1 MRISDIIRS
10 KGRSVVTVPPDT
22 DVRTLLSVLAE
33 NRIGATV
40 VSADGNTIDGI
51 VSERDI
57 VRALAERGAAVLS
70 EPVSG
75 IMTAEVQTCAPHA
88 HIDELA
94 EAMTVGR
101 FRHMPVVSDDGRLDG
116 IVSIGDVVKIR
127 ITELEVER
135 DSLSS
140 YIRTA
145 AT

>member
-1 MRISDIIRS
+1 MRISDIIRT
-10 KGRSVVTVPPDT
+10 KGKAVVTVPPDV
-22 DVRTLLSVLAE
+22 DVRTLLTVLAE
-33 NRIGATV
+33 NRIGAVV
-40 VSADGNTIDGI
+40 VSPDGSTIDGI

-57 VRALAERGAAVLS
+57 VRALADRGAAVLS
-70 EPVSG
+70 EPVSA
-75 IMTAEVQTCAPHA
+75 IMTAEVQTCAPHQ

-94 EAMTVGR
+94 AAMTLGR
-101 FRHMPVVSDDGRLDG
+101 FRHMPVVGDSGLDG

>member
-1 MRISDIIRS
+1 MRISDIIRT
-10 KGRSVVTVPPDT
+10 KGKAVVTVPPDT
-22 DVRTLLSVLAE
+22 DVRSLLTVLAE
-33 NRIGATV
+33 NRIGAVV
-40 VSADGNTIDGI
+40 VSADGRAIEGI

-57 VRALAERGAAVLS
+57 VRALAARGAAVLS
-70 EPVSG
+70 EPVSA
-75 IMTAEVQTCAPHA
+75 IMTAEVQTCDPRQHV
-88 HIDELA
+88 DELA
-94 EAMTVGR
+94 AAMTLGR
-101 FRHMPVVSDDGRLDG
+101 FRHMPVVTDDGGLDG

>member
-10 KGRSVVTVPPDT
+10 KGKSVVTVPPDT

-75 IMTAEVQTCAPHA
+75 IMTAEVQTCVPHA

-101 FRHMPVVSDDGRLDG
+101 FRHMPVVSDEGRLDG

>member
-1 MRISDIIRS
+1 MRISDIIRT
-10 KGRSVVTVPPDT
+10 KGKAVVTVPPDV
-22 DVRTLLSVLAE
+22 DVRTLLTVLAE
-33 NRIGATV
+33 NRIGAVV
-40 VSADGNTIDGI
+40 VSPDGSTIDGI
-51 VSERDI
+51 VSERDV
-57 VRALAERGAAVLS
+57 VRALADRGAAVLS
-70 EPVSG
+70 EPVSA
-75 IMTAEVQTCAPHA
+75 IMTAEVQTCAPHQ

-94 EAMTVGR
+94 AAMTLGR
-101 FRHMPVVSDDGRLDG
+101 FRHMPVVGESGLDG

>member
-10 KGRSVVTVPPDT
+10 KGKAVVTVPPDT
-22 DVRTLLSVLAE
+22 DVRGLLAVLAE
-33 NRIGATV
+33 NRIGAVV
-40 VSADGNTIDGI
+40 VSSDGSTIGGI

-57 VRALAERGAAVLS
+57 VRALAARGAAVLS
-70 EPVSG
+70 EPVSA
-75 IMTAEVQTCAPHA
+75 IMTSEVQTCVRGA
-88 HIDELA
+88 HVDELA
-94 EAMTVGR
+94 AAMTEGR
-101 FRHMPVVSDDGRLDG
+101 FRHMPVVSDDGQLDG

-140 YIRTA
+140 YIRAA

>member
-10 KGRSVVTVPPDT
+10 KGKGVVTVPPDT
-22 DVRTLLSVLAE
+22 DVRTLLTVLAE
-33 NRIGATV
+33 NRIGAVV
-40 VSADGNTIDGI
+40 VSPDGETISGI

-57 VRALAERGAAVLS
+57 VRALAARGASVLS
-70 EPVSG
+70 EPVSA
-75 IMTAEVQTCAPHA
+75 IMTADVQTCAPHQ

-94 EAMTVGR
+94 EAMTLGR
-101 FRHMPVVSDDGRLDG
+101 FRHMPVISDAGGLDG

-135 DSLSS
+135 DSLST